1 MREGIKELSTEEESK
16 EGQMETEA
24 AVVKDNERN
33 EKQHFNDVT

>member
-1 MREGIKELSTEEESK
+1 MRKGIKELSTEEESK

-24 AVVKDNERN
+24 AVVKDTERN